1 MKKTVAR
8 SVIIVS
14 MLCISMLCISVFAFA
29 EAEIWEID
37 KAHSNIYFDVRH
49 TYATVRGQFDEFS
62 GTLRFDPD
70 NLAVSNVRFEISTK
84 SINTRIPNRDNHLRS
99 EDFFAVK
106 EYPSMTFQST
116 SVKQKEGNQYTL
128 VGNLTIKGKTHKVAM
143 PFTYF
148 GVRENPLKKGQ
159 MVAGFE
165 TRFSIDRLEYLVGQG
180 KYFEMGVIGRNVD
193 ILITLEVLKNN

>member
-8 SVIIVS
+8 SVIIV
-14 MLCISMLCISVFAFA
+14 SMLCISVFAFA

-62 GTLRFDPD
+62 GMLRFDPD
-70 NLAVSNVRFEISTK
+70 NLAVSSVRFEISTK

-99 EDFFAVK
+99 EEFFAANR
-106 EYPSMTFQST
+106 YPAMTFQSIG
-116 SVKQKEGNQYTL
+116 VKQKEGNQYTL

>member
-8 SVIIVS
+8 SVIIV
-14 MLCISMLCISVFAFA
+14 SMLCISVFAFA

-62 GTLRFDPD
+62 GMLRFDPD
-70 NLAVSNVRFEISTK
+70 NLAVSSVRFEISTK
-84 SINTRIPNRDNHLRS
+84 SINTRIPKRDNHLRS
-99 EDFFAVK
+99 EEFFAVNR
-106 EYPSMTFQST
+106 YPAMTFQSIG
-116 SVKQKEGNQYTL
+116 VKQKAGNHYTL
-128 VGNLTIKGKTHKVAM
+128 EGNLTIKGKTHKVAM

>member
-14 MLCISMLCISVFAFA
+14 LLCISVFAFA

-70 NLAVSNVRFEISTK
+70 NLALSSVRFEISTK

-99 EDFFAVK
+99 EEFFAVNK
-106 EYPSMTFQST
+106 YPAMTFQSIG
-116 SVKQKEGNQYTL
+116 VKQKEGNQYTL
-128 VGNLTIKGKTHKVAM
+128 EGNLTIKGKTHKVAM

>member
-1 MKKTVAR
+1 MKKTT
-8 SVIIVS
+8 VIFVLI
-14 MLCISMLCISVFAFA
+14 ISMLCICVFAHA
-29 EAEIWEID
+29 ESEIWKID

-62 GTLRFDPD
+62 GTVRFDPD
-70 NLAVSNVRFEISTK
+70 KLAMSSVRFEVSTE

-99 EDFFAVK
+99 KDFFAVD

-116 SVKQKEGNQYTL
+116 GVKQKEGNQYIL
-128 VGNLTIKGKTHKVAM
+128 EGNLSIKGKTTKVAV

-148 GVRENPLKKGQ
+148 GLRENPLKKGQ

-165 TRFSIDRLEYLVGQG
+165 TRFSIDRLDYGVGSG
-180 KYFEMGVIGRNVD
+180 KFFEMGVVGNKVD
-193 ILITLEVLKNN
+193 ILIALEVLKD

>member
-8 SVIIVS
+8 SVIIV
-14 MLCISMLCISVFAFA
+14 SMLCISVFAFA

-37 KAHSNIYFDVRH
+37 KTHSNIYFDVRH

-70 NLAVSNVRFEISTK
+70 NLAVSSVRFEISTK

-99 EDFFAVK
+99 EEFFAVNR
-106 EYPSMTFQST
+106 YPAMTFQSIG
-116 SVKQKEGNQYTL
+116 VKQKEGNQYTL

>member
-1 MKKTVAR
+1 MKKTV
-8 SVIIVS
+8 STFVIIV
-14 MLCISMLCISVFAFA
+14 SMLCISVFAFA

-70 NLAVSNVRFEISTK
+70 NLAVSSVRFEISTK

-99 EDFFAVK
+99 EEFFAVK
-106 EYPSMTFQST
+106 KYPAMTFQSIG
-116 SVKQKEGNQYTL
+116 VKQKEGNQYTL
-128 VGNLTIKGKTHKVAM
+128 EGNLTIKGKTHKVAV

-148 GVRENPLKKGQ
+148 GIRENPLKKGQ

-165 TRFSIDRLEYLVGQG
+165 TRFSIDRLEYLVGPG

>member
-8 SVIIVS
+8 SVIIV
-14 MLCISMLCISVFAFA
+14 SMLCISVFAFA

-62 GTLRFDPD
+62 GMLRFDPD
-70 NLAVSNVRFEISTK
+70 NLAVSSVRFEISTK

-99 EDFFAVK
+99 EEFFAVNR
-106 EYPSMTFQST
+106 YPAMTFQSIG
-116 SVKQKEGNQYTL
+116 VKQKEGNQYTL

>member
-1 MKKTVAR
+1 MKKTVCTFI
-8 SVIIVS
+8 IIVS
-14 MLCISMLCISVFAFA
+14 MLCISIFAFA

-62 GTLRFDPD
+62 GTLQFDPD
-70 NLAVSNVRFEISTK
+70 NLAVSRVRFEISTK

-99 EDFFAVK
+99 EEFFAVNK
-106 EYPSMTFQST
+106 YPAMTFQSIG
-116 SVKQKEGNQYTL
+116 VKQKDGNQYTL
-128 VGNLTIKGKTHKVAM
+128 EGNLTIKGKTHKVAM

-165 TRFSIDRLEYLVGQG
+165 THFSIDRLEYLVGSG